1 MECPKLEY
9 RPIDNEF
16 GQIWADADERC
27 KNPRCIVHRIF
38 WKYGRSIVQAIN
50 SHEKLVE
57 ALKENY
63 EYTKYAGANKRI
75 NTIEYM
81 DEFFTR
87 GLSAQQIAKQA
98 LKEAKS

>member
-1 MECPKLEY
+1 MECPYKIPLRY
-9 RPIDNEF
+9 FLAGNQKYCVCDDNNSPLFNCLTKE
-16 GQIWADADERC
+16 QAD
-27 KNPRCIVHRIF
+27 
-38 WKYGRSIVQAIN
+38 YIVQAIN

-87 GLSAQQIAKQA
+87 GLSAQQVAEQA